1 MILPEQASRLGDDR
15 RTIMTTMKSTLVEMT
30 IITLMTTTVTRI
42 VIMVRM
48 TTRAKPA
55 EIVVAMPGA
64 TDEEVSAFVEAEPTA
79 VFPNAAEYLARHG
92 GRADVMVR
100 RDVVDEI

>member
-1 MILPEQASRLGDDR
+1 MIPPEQASRLGDDR
-15 RTIMTTMKSTLVEMT
+15 RRTMMRITLVVMM
-30 IITLMTTTVTRI
+30 IIMLMTVTVTRMI
-42 VIMVRM
+42 A
-48 TTRAKPA
+48 RAKPT

-64 TDEEVSAFVEAEPTA
+64 TDEQVSASVEAEPTD

-100 RDVVDEI
+100 RDDVQNEM